1 MVKQQQQL
9 PPMPEIGHPESYY
22 ARGVH
27 QADKAGDVHTR
38 EALKVGQYITLAL
51 DYRLRWSKKL
61 RYFEHALRRHCNPP
75 QLASDEV
82 WMFYRNLAHLV
93 REHCGKEA
101 LRLASEEDDRYAER
115 LRMGGTRDRIAA
127 DAKPFFLELIGRL
140 GQGPGLLPRGG
151 LGTAQDPPEPVG
163 PGLPNDLVRRA
174 AGMTGTPARG
184 PLLRTRQPTR

>member
-1 MVKQQQQL
+1 MTST
-9 PPMPEIGHPESYY
+9 P
-22 ARGVH
+22 ARP
-27 QADKAGDVHTR
+27 
-38 EALKVGQYITLAL
+38 KVGQYITPAL

-115 LRMGGTRDRIAA
+115 LAWAA
-127 DAKPFFLELIGRL
+127 P
-140 GQGPGLLPRGG
+140 
-151 LGTAQDPPEPVG
+151 GTASRP
-163 PGLPNDLVRRA
+163 
-174 AGMTGTPARG
+174 TPSRSSSN
-184 PLLRTRQPTR
+184 